1 MDGNDGQTKEHMR
14 ARRQN
19 LQPVVIF
26 VTCPTS
32 AVARRVATQL
42 VTRRLAA
49 CVNLLPSIESVFQ
62 WNGKVDRCREWLLL
76 IKTTA
81 GRFEALRRAVI
92 ELHPYE
98 VPEVIAL
105 PLTAG
110 HQPYLEWIQRVVS
123 QRR

>member
-1 MDGNDGQTKEHMR
+1 MR
-14 ARRQN
+14 AQRQT
-19 LQPVVIF
+19 LQPIIVL
-26 VTCPTS
+26 VTCPTA

-49 CVNLLPSIESVFQ
+49 CVNLLPGIESVFQ
-62 WNGKVDRCREWLLL
+62 WNGKVDRCRERLLI

-92 ELHPYE
+92 ELHPYD

-105 PLTAG
+105 PLVAG
-110 HQPYLEWIQRVVS
+110 HQPYVEWMQDVVGP
-123 QRR
+123 RR